1 MELRACVMSTFWL
14 RLYETRMARGG
25 LGVVVMLY
33 LNVIPW
39 YQHVTS
45 TWKCLGAGA
54 AGEHQVDLHLS
65 RKNIVVI
72 IRKHEY
78 ALAWLGM
85 YSMLFRVVIEVVFES
100 E

>member
-1 MELRACVMSTFWL
+1 M
-14 RLYETRMARGG
+14 
-25 LGVVVMLY
+25 
-33 LNVIPW
+33 
-39 YQHVTS
+39 TS
-45 TWKCLGAGA
+45 TWKYLGAGA
-54 AGEHQVDLHLS
+54 AGEYQVDLHLS

-85 YSMLFRVVIEVVFES
+85 YSTLFRVVVEVVFEP